1 MAYKKIKGWSGL
13 LSSLTQSL
21 ELPEGNLQ
29 KINDQSVTGSGKKSV
44 KPGGAGK

>member
-1 MAYKKIKGWSGL
+1 MAYKEIKGWSGL

-29 KINDQSVTGSGKKSV
+29 KINDQSVAVGGKKSLN
-44 KPGGAGK
+44 PGGAGK